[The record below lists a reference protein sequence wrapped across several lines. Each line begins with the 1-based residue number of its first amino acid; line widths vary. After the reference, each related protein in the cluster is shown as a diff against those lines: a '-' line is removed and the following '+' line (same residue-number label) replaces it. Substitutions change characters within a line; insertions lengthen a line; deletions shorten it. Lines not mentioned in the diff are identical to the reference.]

1 MLKIQPVTHQKR
13 TLTYEEW
20 IESLKR
26 EQNVIVSGLYRAK
39 SIEQRVMIDES
50 IQYKNEILRVVQDD
64 RESGILFGVKNLLS
78 KFNGMVRLPILFGKK
93 IN

>member
-1 MLKIQPVTHQKR
+1 MLKIQPITHQKR

-39 SIEQRVMIDES
+39 SIEQRVMIDEAKE
-50 IQYKNEILRVVQDD
+50 YKREYSQLIKED
-64 RESGILFGVKNLLS
+64 RKTGILFGIKHFLS
-78 KFNGMVRLPILFGKK
+78 GLNGILKPS
-93 IN
+93 N